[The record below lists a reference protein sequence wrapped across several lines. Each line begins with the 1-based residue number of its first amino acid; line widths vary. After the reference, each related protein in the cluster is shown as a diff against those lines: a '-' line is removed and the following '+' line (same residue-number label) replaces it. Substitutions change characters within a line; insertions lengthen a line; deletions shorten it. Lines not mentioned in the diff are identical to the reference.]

1 MTNEYDNEVIEY
13 FLENQL
19 QLFPEEVASLP
30 EEAEVFLEDCLACV
44 CYDKEEALEY
54 IHENMDVEDMSDNEI
69 LSQPEVFAMNDGRY
83 LIVEG

>member
-1 MTNEYDNEVIEY
+1 
-13 FLENQL
+13 
-19 QLFPEEVASLP
+19 
-30 EEAEVFLEDCLACV
+30 LACV
-44 CYDKEEALEY
+44 CDDKEEALEY